1 MIPVAALVPAAGQ
14 SGRMGSEK
22 ALLQLKD
29 GTSFASYLID
39 SYTGFG
45 CDPVVVVVHEKLRLT
60 DVNPGPLITVVNK
73 NPGRGR
79 SWSIY
84 LGLKQIQE
92 NAACF
97 LHNIDNPF
105 VERELLE
112 RMLEKL
118 KPASFVVPVF
128 QGRGGHP
135 VLLGTEV
142 VSFFRTSKKMIDF
155 RDALRNFERLESE
168 YNREEILWNINTP
181 REYKKYILDC

>member
-29 GTSFASYLID
+29 GTPFASYLID

-45 CDPVVVVVHEKLRLT
+45 CDPVVVVVHKRLDLT
-60 DVNPGPLITVVNK
+60 KINPGRWIAVVNQY
-73 NPGRGR
+73 PDRGR

-84 LGLKQIQE
+84 LGLKQVHE
-92 NAACF
+92 NSACF

-105 VERELLE
+105 VERALLE
-112 RMLEKL
+112 RMLEKM
-118 KPASFVVPVF
+118 KPSSFVVPVF

-135 VLLGTEV
+135 VLLGPEV

-155 RDALRNFERLESE
+155 RDALKNFERLESE
-168 YNREEILWNINTP
+168 YNREQILWNINTP
-181 REYKKYILDC
+181 REYKKCILDF